1 VIIMKTTWRLGRV
14 FGIDINIDSSWLIIF
29 ALFIWTLAGSYFP
42 EQFPRW
48 PTWLHWTVGVITSVL
63 FFGSVLGHE
72 LAHSLVAISPG
83 EEVHSITL
91 FIFGGVARITEEPD
105 EPLKELL
112 MAIVG
117 PFFSLAIGIAFG
129 ILWFLTRRLIQPLG
143 ALAQYLATI
152 NVSLAIFNLVPG
164 FPLDGG
170 RVLRALIWGLSGNLK
185 LATRLASWAG
195 QGIAFLFML
204 GGTWQIF
211 GGQWLNG
218 LWFIFIGWFLYSA
231 ATSGYRQML
240 VREMLE
246 EVRAGD
252 LMTADFS
259 VVSGNLT
266 LQQLVDDYVLR
277 LREHSFPVA
286 DVGMLRGIICLH
298 DIKAVP
304 RERWPFTR
312 VSEVMTPRAE
322 LETVSPGDD
331 GSTILA
337 RLNARDVRQLPVV
350 DGERLMGLLRRS
362 DVLRYLQVRT
372 ALGT

>member
-1 VIIMKTTWRLGRV
+1 MRTTWRVGKV

-29 ALFIWTLAGSYFP
+29 ALVIWTLAGSYFP
-42 EQFPRW
+42 EQYPRW
-48 PTWLHWTVGVITSVL
+48 PTWLHWTVGVITSIL

-72 LAHSLVAISPG
+72 LAHSLVAIGQG

-117 PFFSLAIGIAFG
+117 PLFSMVTAMAFG
-129 ILWFLTRRLIQPLG
+129 VLWFLTRGLSQPLS
-143 ALAQYLATI
+143 ALAFYLSTM
-152 NVSLAIFNLVPG
+152 NVFLALFNLIPG

-185 LATRLASWAG
+185 VATRLASWAG
-195 QGIAFLFML
+195 QGVAFLLML

-211 GGQWLNG
+211 GGRWDNG
-218 LWFIFIGWFLYSA
+218 LWFIFIGWFLHSA
-231 ATSGYRQML
+231 ATSGYRQVL
-240 VREMLE
+240 VRGMLE
-246 EVRAGD
+246 GVRAGD
-252 LMTADFS
+252 LMTADFAT
-259 VVSGNLT
+259 VSGDLP
-266 LQQLVDDYVLR
+266 LQQLVDEYVLR
-277 LREHSFPVA
+277 RREHSFPVA
-286 DVGMLRGIICLH
+286 DAGILQGIVCLH
-298 DIKAVP
+298 DVKTVP
-304 RERWPFTR
+304 RERWPYTR
-312 VSEVMTPRAE
+312 VNEVMTPWAE

-331 GSTILA
+331 GSAILA

-350 DGERLMGLLRRS
+350 EGERLIGLLRRS

-372 ALGT
+372 ALGA

>member
-1 VIIMKTTWRLGRV
+1 MMKTTWRIGKV
-14 FGIDINIDSSWLIIF
+14 FGVDINIDSSWLIVF
-29 ALFIWTLAGSYFP
+29 ALVIWTLAGSYFP
-42 EQFPRW
+42 QQYPRW
-48 PTWLHWTVGVITSVL
+48 PTWLHWTVGVVTAIL

-72 LAHSLVAISPG
+72 LMHSLVAIGQG
-83 EEVHSITL
+83 EEVRSITL
-91 FIFGGVARITEEPD
+91 FIFGGVASITEEPD

-117 PFFSLAIGIAFG
+117 PLFSLVIGIVFG
-129 ILWFLTRRLIQPLG
+129 ILQFLTRGLSQPLS
-143 ALAQYLATI
+143 ALAFYLSI
-152 NVSLAIFNLVPG
+152 SNVGLAIFNLIPG

-185 LATRLASWAG
+185 MATRLASWAG

-204 GGTWQIF
+204 GGIWQIF

-218 LWFIFIGWFLYSA
+218 LWIIFIGWFLYSA
-231 ATSGYRQML
+231 ATSGYRQVL
-240 VREMLE
+240 VREMLG

-252 LMTADFS
+252 LMTGDFTT
-259 VVSGNLT
+259 VSGDLT

-286 DVGMLRGIICLH
+286 DGGNLRGIISLH
-298 DIKAVP
+298 DVKTVP
-304 RERWPFTR
+304 RERWFFTR
-312 VSEVMTPRAE
+312 VSEVMTPQAK
-322 LETVSPGDD
+322 LETVSPEDD

-350 DGERLMGLLRRS
+350 EGERLMGLLRRG
-362 DVLRYLQVRT
+362 DVLRYLQVRM

>member
-1 VIIMKTTWRLGRV
+1 MKTTWRIGKV

-29 ALFIWTLAGSYFP
+29 ALVIWTLAGSYFP
-42 EQFPRW
+42 EQYPRW
-48 PTWLHWTVGVITSVL
+48 PTWLHWAVGVVTSIL

-72 LAHSLVAISPG
+72 LAHSLVAISLG
-83 EEVHSITL
+83 EEVRSITL

-105 EPLKELL
+105 KPLTELL

-117 PFFSLAIGIAFG
+117 PLFSLITGVAFG
-129 ILWFLTRRLIQPLG
+129 ILWFLTRGLIQPLS
-143 ALAQYLATI
+143 ALARYLSMI
-152 NVSLAIFNLVPG
+152 NISLAIFNLIPG

-185 LATRLASWAG
+185 TATRLASWAG

-211 GGQWLNG
+211 GGRWLDG
-218 LWFIFIGWFLYSA
+218 LWIIFIGWFLHSA
-231 ATSGYRQML
+231 ATSGYRQVL
-240 VREMLE
+240 VREMLG

-252 LMTADFS
+252 LMTTNFAT
-259 VVSGNLT
+259 VSGDLT
-266 LQQLVDDYVLR
+266 LQRLVDEYVLR
-277 LREHSFPVA
+277 RREHSFLVA
-286 DVGMLRGIICLH
+286 DAGLLRGIICLH
-298 DIKAVP
+298 DVKTVS
-304 RERWPFTR
+304 RERWSSTR
-312 VSEVMTPRAE
+312 VSEVMTPWAE

-331 GSTILA
+331 GSAVLA

-350 DGERLMGLLRRS
+350 EGERLIGLLRRS

-372 ALGT
+372 ALGG

>member
-1 VIIMKTTWRLGRV
+1 MRTTWRIGKV

-29 ALFIWTLAGSYFP
+29 ALVIWTLAGSYFP
-42 EQFPRW
+42 QQYPRW
-48 PTWLHWTVGVITSVL
+48 PTWLHWTVGVITAVL

-72 LAHSLVAISPG
+72 LAHSVVAISQG
-83 EEVHSITL
+83 EGVRSITL

-105 EPLKELL
+105 DPLKELL

-117 PFFSLAIGIAFG
+117 PLFSLAVGIAFG
-129 ILWFLTRRLIQPLG
+129 ILWFLTRALSQPLS
-143 ALAQYLATI
+143 ALARYLSMI
-152 NVSLAIFNLVPG
+152 NVSLALFNLVPG

-170 RVLRALIWGLSGNLK
+170 RVLRALIWGLSGNLR
-185 LATRLASWAG
+185 LATRLATWAG

-211 GGQWLNG
+211 RGQWIDG
-218 LWFIFIGWFLYSA
+218 LWIIFIGWFLHSA

-240 VREMLE
+240 VREMLG

-252 LMTADFS
+252 LMTTDFAT
-259 VVSGNLT
+259 VSRDLT
-266 LQQLVDDYVLR
+266 LQQLVDEYVLR
-277 LREHSFPVA
+277 RREHSFPVA
-286 DVGMLRGIICLH
+286 DAGLLRGIICLH
-298 DIKAVP
+298 DVKTVP
-304 RERWPFTR
+304 RARWPYTR
-312 VSEVMTPRAE
+312 VSEVMTSWAE

-331 GSTILA
+331 GATILA

-350 DGERLMGLLRRS
+350 EGKRLIGLLRRS

-372 ALGT
+372 ALGA

>member
-1 VIIMKTTWRLGRV
+1 MMRTTWRIGKV

-29 ALFIWTLAGSYFP
+29 ALVIWTLAGSYFP
-42 EQFPRW
+42 QQYPRW
-48 PTWLHWTVGVITSVL
+48 PTWLHWTVGVVTAIL

-72 LAHSLVAISPG
+72 LMHSLVAIGQG

-117 PFFSLAIGIAFG
+117 PFFSLVTGIGFG
-129 ILWFLTRRLIQPLG
+129 VLWFLTQGLSQPLG
-143 ALAQYLATI
+143 ALARYLAMI

-185 LATRLASWAG
+185 MATRLASWAG

-211 GGQWLNG
+211 GGQWLDG
-218 LWFIFIGWFLYSA
+218 LWIIFIGWFLYSA
-231 ATSGYRQML
+231 AASGYRQVL

-252 LMTADFS
+252 LMTADFTT
-259 VVSGNLT
+259 VSSGLT

-277 LREHSFPVA
+277 LREHSFPVV

-298 DIKAVP
+298 DVKTVP
-304 RERWPFTR
+304 RERWSFTR

-322 LETVSPGDD
+322 LETVSLGDD

-350 DGERLMGLLRRS
+350 EGERLMGLLRRS

-372 ALGT
+372 VLGT

>member
-1 VIIMKTTWRLGRV
+1 MMRTTWRIGKV

-29 ALFIWTLAGSYFP
+29 ALVIWTLAGTYFP
-42 EQFPRW
+42 EQYPRW
-48 PTWLHWTVGVITSVL
+48 PTWLHWTVGVITSIL

-72 LAHSLVAISPG
+72 LAHSLVAIGQG
-83 EEVHSITL
+83 EEVRSITL

-117 PFFSLAIGIAFG
+117 PFFSLATGIAFG
-129 ILWFLTRRLIQPLG
+129 ILWFLSRGLFQPLG
-143 ALAQYLATI
+143 ALARYLAMI
-152 NVSLAIFNLVPG
+152 NVSLAIFNLIPG

-211 GGQWLNG
+211 GGRWLDG
-218 LWFIFIGWFLYSA
+218 LWIIFIGWFLHSA

-240 VREMLE
+240 VREMLQ

-252 LMTADFS
+252 LMIADFAT
-259 VVSGNLT
+259 VSGDLT
-266 LQQLVDDYVLR
+266 LQQLVDEYVLR
-277 LREHSFPVA
+277 RREHSFPVA
-286 DVGMLRGIICLH
+286 DAGLLRGIICLH
-298 DIKAVP
+298 DVKAVP
-304 RERWPFTR
+304 RERWPFTKI
-312 VSEVMTPRAE
+312 SEVMTPWAE
-322 LETVSPGDD
+322 LETVSPGDG

-337 RLNARDVRQLPVV
+337 RLNARDVGQLPVV
-350 DGERLMGLLRRS
+350 DGERLIGLLRRS

-372 ALGT
+372 ALGY

>member
-1 VIIMKTTWRLGRV
+1 MMRTTWRIGKV
-14 FGIDINIDSSWLIIF
+14 FGIDINIDSSWLIVF
-29 ALFIWTLAGSYFP
+29 ALVIWTLGGSYFP
-42 EQFPRW
+42 QQYPRW
-48 PTWLHWTVGVITSVL
+48 STWLHWTVGVTTSIL

-72 LAHSLVAISPG
+72 LAHSLVAIGQG
-83 EEVHSITL
+83 EEVSSITL

-129 ILWFLTRRLIQPLG
+129 ILWFLTRGPIQPLG
-143 ALAQYLATI
+143 ALARYLAMGNI
-152 NVSLAIFNLVPG
+152 SLAVFNLIPG

-204 GGTWQIF
+204 GGTWQVF

-231 ATSGYRQML
+231 ATSGYRQVL
-240 VREMLE
+240 VREMLG

-259 VVSGNLT
+259 VVSGDLT

-362 DVLRYLQVRT
+362 DVLRHLQVRT

>member
-1 VIIMKTTWRLGRV
+1 MMRTTWRIGKV
-14 FGIDINIDSSWLIIF
+14 FGIDINLDSSWLIIF
-29 ALFIWTLAGSYFP
+29 ALVIWTLAGSYFP
-42 EQFPRW
+42 QQYPRW
-48 PTWLHWTVGVITSVL
+48 PTWLHWTVGVVTSIL

-72 LAHSLVAISPG
+72 LAHSLVAISQG
-83 EEVHSITL
+83 EEVRSITL

-117 PFFSLAIGIAFG
+117 PFFSLAIGVAFG
-129 ILWFLTRRLIQPLG
+129 ILWFLTRGRIQPLG
-143 ALAQYLATI
+143 ALARYLAMI
-152 NVSLAIFNLVPG
+152 NVSLALFNLIPG

-218 LWFIFIGWFLYSA
+218 LWIIFIGWFLHSA
-231 ATSGYRQML
+231 ATSGYRQVL

-252 LMTADFS
+252 LMTVDFAT
-259 VVSGNLT
+259 VSGDLT

-277 LREHSFPVA
+277 RREHSFPVA
-286 DVGMLRGIICLH
+286 DAGMLRGIICLQ
-298 DIKAVP
+298 DVKTVP
-304 RERWPFTR
+304 RERWPYTR
-312 VSEVMTPRAE
+312 VSEVMTPWAE

-331 GSTILA
+331 GSTVLA

-350 DGERLMGLLRRS
+350 EGERLIGLLRRS

-372 ALGT
+372 ALGS

>member
-1 VIIMKTTWRLGRV
+1 MKTTWRIGKV

-29 ALFIWTLAGSYFP
+29 ALVIWTLAGTYFP
-42 EQFPRW
+42 EQYPRW
-48 PTWLHWTVGVITSVL
+48 PAWLHWTVGVVTSIL

-72 LAHSLVAISPG
+72 LAHSLVAIGQG
-83 EEVHSITL
+83 EGVHSITL

-117 PFFSLAIGIAFG
+117 PLFSLVIGVAFG
-129 ILWFLTRRLIQPLG
+129 VLWFLTRGLIQPLS
-143 ALAQYLATI
+143 ALARYLAMI
-152 NVSLAIFNLVPG
+152 NVYLALFNLIPG

-195 QGIAFLFML
+195 RAVAFLFML

-211 GGQWLNG
+211 GGGWLDG

-231 ATSGYRQML
+231 ATSGYRQVL
-240 VREMLE
+240 VREMLG

-252 LMTADFS
+252 LMTADFAT
-259 VVSGNLT
+259 VSGDLT
-266 LQQLVDDYVLR
+266 LQQLVDEYVLR

-286 DVGMLRGIICLH
+286 EDGLLRGIVCLH
-298 DIKAVP
+298 DVKTVP
-304 RERWPFTR
+304 RERWPYTR
-312 VSEVMTPRAE
+312 VSEVMTPWAE

-331 GSTILA
+331 GSAILA

-350 DGERLMGLLRRS
+350 EGGRLIGLLRRS
-362 DVLRYLQVRT
+362 DVLRYLQVR
-372 ALGT
+372 AASGA